1 MDSTRLRAPV
11 THRFKPVGACIYCG
25 ATQGRLTEEH
35 IVPKGLG
42 GTLVLPDSS
51 CDPCAKL
58 TSQFEMKVLRGFL
71 DRGRQSLGIKGR
83 KSHRRSATES
93 IKQTFIRADNSLVEH
108 DLPWDQSVKVMHLPV
123 LTLPGFLNP
132 KFPPDPSAEGIEV
145 SAMDTLTMG
154 LGKGEIVREH
164 ASVGMQFQDRMDI
177 CSFVRM
183 LAKIAHG
190 YQVAVHGAFP
200 IEQSPLVPII
210 LGKRWDARNWIGCT
224 EQDPLPSDRQ
234 CLHLLQDVPLTG
246 GDGSSASMI
255 RIKLFADY
263 PSPTYALAAR
273 LQA

>member
-83 KSHRRSATES
+83 KSHRRPATEP

-132 KFPPDPSAEGIEV
+132 KFPPDPSAEGIEI

-154 LGKGEIVREH
+154 LGEGEIVREH

-177 CSFVRM
+177 CSFGCWPR
-183 LAKIAHG
+183 LHTATRSRCTALFLLSKAHWCPSFLVSDG
-190 YQVAVHGAFP
+190 MREIGLVA
-200 IEQSPLVPII
+200 QSRIRFHLIVS
-210 LGKRWDARNWIGCT
+210 ACT
-224 EQDPLPSDRQ
+224 FSKTF
-234 CLHLLQDVPLTG
+234 H
-246 GDGSSASMI
+246 
-255 RIKLFADY
+255 
-263 PSPTYALAAR
+263 
-273 LQA
+273 